1 MAMAH
6 RQDTF
11 QFNKA
16 RDIGRGDRV
25 SVAQQAAEQAAE
37 AKLQGSTVD
46 VNTHQDAIE
55 AFSVVAAL
63 VLGFSFSALVA
74 VACEL
79 TTQLSSG
86 NPYVG
91 AFCLLMSVATASSG
105 YSAIFFTMEVYYVKR
120 LSDEGGVSA
129 SLRVETF
136 LTLVGYRR
144 KLARNA
150 TVGALA
156 VDMLAIGGE
165 EARRRRARRR
175 RREEGGRHQ
184 EEGPAATRRD
194 PPRPAATR
202 RDPPR
207 PAATRDRVATH
218 RAQHAGEYP
227 LAAAAGGWLASLP
240 SQPCACPVRMPCPH
254 AWLTRAFACATCP
267 SSPHL
272 ILCALLQS

>member
-207 PAATRDRVATH
+207 PAATRRDPRPCRNASSTA
-218 RAQHAGEYP
+218 RRRIP
-227 LAAAAGGWLASLP
+227 FGGGCWWLAGFP
-240 SQPCACPVRMPCPH
+240 AFPAVRMPCPH